1 MLLRLTITKITS
13 VAIVFMGIACATRLP
28 MNQLSYAFESD
39 QQQHKLLIS
48 IPAGFVE
55 ECHERDLQGYLTR
68 KFRYKDGAQFF
79 VACRDMA
86 NLPVIQIDS
95 RAENIGG
102 LTKIWGETGSGVYE
116 TGRRWS
122 RHSCAGFLIGYDFV
136 APNNRELFDQAIHSA
151 QIVR

>member
-1 MLLRLTITKITS
+1 MLLRLIIAKIVSSS
-13 VAIVFMGIACATRLP
+13 VICMGFACATRLP
-28 MNQLSYAFESD
+28 MNQLSYAFETN
-39 QQQHKLLIS
+39 QQQHQLVIS

-95 RAENIGG
+95 RAESIGG
-102 LTKIWGETGSGVYE
+102 LNQIWGETGSGVYE
-116 TGRRWS
+116 SGRRWS

-136 APNNRELFDQAIHSA
+136 LPNNRELFDQAIHSA